1 MVSKYVY
8 TPLHPKISLSS
19 ANTRQP
25 TWGTVSAEGTGIVS
39 VSADTPG
46 FYARSVDDLEFL
58 AHLFRLDSLLTEP
71 LHPLSIIGARIA
83 FVKTHIWPEAQS
95 GTRAAWNLAHR
106 LLAETGAKVEHVE
119 LPERFGSCPEWRE
132 IVVAEETRAAYLPSA
147 SILSVSGPVLSGL
160 VNLSLAVTDTD
171 NDVQNTFKTGPNYTP
186 ILSPSSSPPM
196 CPVERSFSRLM
207 TASLAYAENG
217 T

>member
-25 TWGTVSAEGTGIVS
+25 TWGTVSTEGTSIVS

-119 LPERFGSCPEWRE
+119 LPERFGNCPEWRE
-132 IVVAEETRAAYLPSA
+132 IVIAEEARAAYLPSA
-147 SILSVSGPVLSGL
+147 SVLSVSGPVLLGL
-160 VNLSLAVTDTD
+160 VNLSACL
-171 NDVQNTFKTGPNYTP
+171 FWLLR
-186 ILSPSSSPPM
+186 ILTMLCRIPSRPDQITRRYCRPRRVHQCAQSK
-196 CPVERSFSRLM
+196 E
-207 TASLAYAENG
+207 ASG
-217 T
+217 GS